1 MSTKETVAYGTNF
14 HFYKEVLDESFIYFE
29 LEGVQFEASYNRVMI
44 PIPVQIW
51 EVIRKYQ
58 GTDLSWADKSD
69 EEILQ
74 YVEQKVDER
83 IKQYQEAEVKSKGLI
98 AFFGSLTFGTA
109 DLPRSEQIEKGVAYF
124 QRKREHQQQVKQA
137 IEELELQNN

>member
-14 HFYKEVLDESFIYFE
+14 HLYKEVLDESFIYLE

-44 PIPVQIW
+44 PIPVHIW

-58 GTDLSWADKSD
+58 GIDLSWADRSD
-69 EEILQ
+69 KELLQ
-74 YVEQKVDER
+74 YVEQEIDER
-83 IKQYQEAEVKSKGLI
+83 IQRYQEAEAKSKGLI
-98 AFFGSLTFGTA
+98 AFFGSLAFGMA
-109 DLPRSEQIEKGVAYF
+109 DIPRSEQIENGVAYF
-124 QRKREHQQQVKQA
+124 QRMREHQQQVKQA